1 MSAKITKIWSDVVEI
16 SFSANELP
24 LVNTILTTHDNKT
37 HLLVKRIINETLVR
51 AIIIY
56 AAKDIALDDP
66 IVATN
71 KSFLVP
77 VGSGSKNNIYSFEG
91 KPLLKDRANN
101 PVYVQMDSTI
111 NKNRYLNNKIEII
124 QTGIKAIDFF
134 MPIIKGSK
142 LGIFGGAGVGK
153 TVLMKEIIF
162 NVNRI
167 KQATSN
173 IFIGSGERSREAIE
187 LFDELE
193 SSNLMKDSVMYIS
206 KMNESPGARMSIV
219 PIGITAAE
227 YLRDQNK
234 ENVLLFIDN
243 VYRFVQAENEVSASL
258 GKRPSVGGYQ
268 STLDSDVSH
277 VQERLYKNENGS
289 ITSFQTVFLPMDDL
303 SDPSAVAVFNHLDG
317 NLVLSRQQASKNIFP
332 AFDPLASSSN
342 SVDEKIIG
350 KKHFD
355 AIIETKRIL
364 KRYKELEDVIL
375 ILGFDELDDA
385 SKIIVKKA
393 LQLENFFTQYFFM
406 TEHFTKEKGQFVPL
420 NETVD
425 SVVRILNGEYINQSP
440 EIFSYVGSNLK
451 IPTDKELEQLALAK
465 QSKVETKK
473 A

>member
-1 MSAKITKIWSDVVEI
+1 MSAKITKILSDVIEVEFDE
-16 SFSANELP
+16 SQLP
-24 LVNTILTTHDNKT
+24 KVNTVLTTHNGQT
-37 HLLVKRIINETLVR
+37 HLLVKRLVDKKTVR

-56 AAKDIALDDP
+56 AAKEININDQILS
-66 IVATN
+66 TN
-71 KSFLVP
+71 RSFLVP
-77 VGSGSKNNIYSFEG
+77 VGKESKNNIYSFSG
-91 KPLLKDRANN
+91 KPLLADRQSKPA
-101 PVYVQMDSTI
+101 YVEMNSTI
-111 NKNRYLNNKIEII
+111 NNERYLNNTLEIM

-162 NVNRI
+162 NINRV

-187 LFDELE
+187 LWNELE
-193 SSNLMKDSVMYIS
+193 SSNLMKDSIMYIS

-227 YLRDQNK
+227 YLRDQHK
-234 ENVLLFIDN
+234 ESVLLFIDN
-243 VYRFVQAENEVSASL
+243 IYRFVQAENEVSASL

-268 STLDSDVSH
+268 STLDSDISH
-277 VQERLYKNENGS
+277 VQERLFKNQNGA

-303 SDPSAVAVFNHLDG
+303 SDPSAVAVFTHLDG
-317 NLVLSRQQASKNIFP
+317 NLVLSRSQTAKNIFP

-350 KKHFD
+350 KKHFN
-355 AIIETKRIL
+355 AIVETKQIL

-393 LQLENFFTQYFFM
+393 LQLENFFTQNFFM

-420 NETVD
+420 NETIE
-425 SVVRILNGEYINQSP
+425 SVIRILNGEYINQSP
-440 EIFSYVGSNLK
+440 EIFSYIGSNLN
-451 IPTDKELEQLALAK
+451 IPTDKELVAQAK
-465 QSKVETKK
+465 AQQQKQPVATK
-473 A
+473 